1 MNYRAFVK
9 KQLMGGKLYKVRG
22 FGIGAGSR
30 PQMSLKHYHSGGTIS
45 HRAVV
50 GPIVDSVIENLEKVR
65 LKSGSGRN
73 RKIYDDEP
81 KAGKGLSK
89 KFNSLKFNFYI
100 ILYKSWI

>member
-30 PQMSLKHYHSGGTIS
+30 PQIQLSNYHGGGTIS

-50 GPIVDSVIENLEKVR
+50 GPLIPDFGSLSIARK
-65 LKSGSGRN
+65 KSGTGRI
-73 RKIYDDEP
+73 RKIYDDE
-81 KAGKGLSK
+81 KIGKGK
-89 KFNSLKFNFYI
+89 KFNSLKFNF
-100 ILYKSWI
+100 

>member
-30 PQMSLKHYHSGGTIS
+30 PQIRLNHYSGGTIS

-50 GPIVDSVIENLEKVR
+50 GPLIPDVGTLSIVRK
-65 LKSGSGRN
+65 KSGGGRN
-73 RKIYDDEP
+73 RKIYDDEVV
-81 KAGKGLSK
+81 GKGGAK
-89 KFNSLKFNFYI
+89 KFNSLKFNF
-100 ILYKSWI
+100 

>member
-30 PQMSLKHYHSGGTIS
+30 PQMQLSNYHDGGTIS

-50 GPIVDSVIENLEKVR
+50 GPLLPNFESLSIARK
-65 LKSGSGRN
+65 KSGAGRN
-73 RKIYDDEP
+73 RKIYDDE
-81 KAGKGLSK
+81 KIGKGK
-89 KFNSLKFNFYI
+89 KFNSLKFNF
-100 ILYKSWI
+100 

>member
-22 FGIGAGSR
+22 FGIGAGSH
-30 PQMSLKHYHSGGTIS
+30 PSMQLNNYHGAGTIS

-50 GPIVDSVIENLEKVR
+50 GPLIPDFGSLSIGR
-65 LKSGSGRN
+65 QKSGAGRI

-81 KAGKGLSK
+81 KSGKGLSK
-89 KFNSLKFNFYI
+89 KFNSLKFNF
-100 ILYKSWI
+100 

>member
-30 PQMSLKHYHSGGTIS
+30 PQMSLNHYHSGGTIS

-50 GPIVDSVIENLEKVR
+50 GPLIPNFEKLSVSKPK
-65 LKSGSGRN
+65 KSGGGRN

-81 KAGKGLSK
+81 N
-89 KFNSLKFNFYI
+89 FNSQKFNF
-100 ILYKSWI
+100 

>member
-30 PQMSLKHYHSGGTIS
+30 PQIRLNHYSGGTIS

-50 GPIVDSVIENLEKVR
+50 GPLIPDVGTLSISRK
-65 LKSGSGRN
+65 KSGGGRN

-81 KAGKGLSK
+81 VVKGGGK
-89 KFNSLKFNFYI
+89 KFNSLKFNF
-100 ILYKSWI
+100 

>member
-22 FGIGAGSR
+22 FGIGSGSL
-30 PQMSLKHYHSGGTIS
+30 PQMTLNHYSGGTIS

-50 GPIVDSVIENLEKVR
+50 GPLLPDFGSLSIARK
-65 LKSGSGRN
+65 KSGAGRN

-89 KFNSLKFNFYI
+89 KFNSLKFNF
-100 ILYKSWI
+100 

>member
-22 FGIGAGSR
+22 FGIGSGSL
-30 PQMSLKHYHSGGTIS
+30 PQMTLNHYSGGTIS

-50 GPIVDSVIENLEKVR
+50 GPLLPDFGSLSIARK
-65 LKSGSGRN
+65 KSGAGRN
-73 RKIYDDEP
+73 RTIYDEEP

-89 KFNSLKFNFYI
+89 KFNSLKFNF
-100 ILYKSWI
+100 

>member
-30 PQMSLKHYHSGGTIS
+30 PQMSLNHYHSGGTIS

-50 GPIVDSVIENLEKVR
+50 GPIVDSVIENLENLR
-65 LKSGSGRN
+65 LKSGGRI
-73 RKIYDDEP
+73 RKIYNDEP

-89 KFNSLKFNFYI
+89 KFNSLKFNF
-100 ILYKSWI
+100 

>member
-30 PQMSLKHYHSGGTIS
+30 PQMRLNHYSGGTIS

-50 GPIVDSVIENLEKVR
+50 GPLIPDVGTLSISRK
-65 LKSGSGRN
+65 KSGGGRN
-73 RKIYDDEP
+73 RKIYDDEVV
-81 KAGKGLSK
+81 GKGGAK
-89 KFNSLKFNFYI
+89 KFNSLKFNF
-100 ILYKSWI
+100 

>member
-9 KQLMGGKLYKVRG
+9 KQLMGGTLYKVRG

-30 PQMSLKHYHSGGTIS
+30 PQMSLNHYHSGGTIS

-50 GPIVDSVIENLEKVR
+50 GPIVDSVIENLENLR
-65 LKSGSGRN
+65 LKSGGRI
-73 RKIYDDEP
+73 RKIYNDEP

-89 KFNSLKFNFYI
+89 KFNSLKFNF
-100 ILYKSWI
+100 

>member
-30 PQMSLKHYHSGGTIS
+30 PQMQLSNYHDGGTIS

-50 GPIVDSVIENLEKVR
+50 GPLIPDFGSLSIARK
-65 LKSGSGRN
+65 KSGAGRI
-73 RKIYDDEP
+73 RKIYDDE
-81 KAGKGLSK
+81 KIGKGKVLASK
-89 KFNSLKFNFYI
+89 DYI
-100 ILYKSWI
+100 

>member
-22 FGIGAGSR
+22 FGIGSGSL
-30 PQMSLKHYHSGGTIS
+30 PQMRLNHYSGGTIS

-50 GPIVDSVIENLEKVR
+50 GPLLPDFGSLSIARK
-65 LKSGSGRN
+65 KSGAGRN

-89 KFNSLKFNFYI
+89 KFNSLKFNF
-100 ILYKSWI
+100 

>member
-30 PQMSLKHYHSGGTIS
+30 PQMQLSNYHGGGTIS

-50 GPIVDSVIENLEKVR
+50 GPLIPNFESLSVGRK
-65 LKSGSGRN
+65 KSGAGRN
-73 RKIYDDEP
+73 RKIYDDE
-81 KAGKGLSK
+81 KIGQGK
-89 KFNSLKFNFYI
+89 KFNSLKFNF
-100 ILYKSWI
+100 

>member
-30 PQMSLKHYHSGGTIS
+30 PQMQLSNYHDGGTIS

-50 GPIVDSVIENLEKVR
+50 GPLIPDIGSLSITRK
-65 LKSGSGRN
+65 KSGAGRN
-73 RKIYDDEP
+73 RKIYDDE
-81 KAGKGLSK
+81 KIGQGK
-89 KFNSLKFNFYI
+89 KFNSLKFNF
-100 ILYKSWI
+100 

>member
-30 PQMSLKHYHSGGTIS
+30 PQMQLNHYHSGGTIS

-50 GPIVDSVIENLEKVR
+50 GPLLPDFGSLSVSRKKLT
-65 LKSGSGRN
+65 SGGRI
-73 RKIYDDEP
+73 RKIYDDE
-81 KAGKGLSK
+81 KTGKGK
-89 KFNSLKFNFYI
+89 KFNSLKFNF
-100 ILYKSWI
+100 